1 MKSLIKNNLNGK
13 RILILFI
20 TTSIIYT
27 IMVTISI
34 PKVMSFSGG
43 MNLLDMMPMG
53 YDATYVKQLLDTL
66 GDDGRHAYLYTQIPW
81 DMVYPVLFG
90 VTYCLILAFFFK
102 ILGKLE
108 SPLFNLSYL
117 PLFAGLFD
125 YFENIGIVLMLNAYP
140 DNLHI
145 LSKITNIFSLLKSF
159 TTTIA
164 LTILL
169 VLLVFWGTLN
179 ILGKFRTRGK

>member
-1 MKSLIKNNLNGK
+1 MKRLIINNLNGK

-20 TTSIIYT
+20 MTSIIYT
-27 IMVTISI
+27 IMLTVSI
-34 PKVMSFSGG
+34 PEVMSYSGG
-43 MNLLDMMPMG
+43 LDLLDMMPVG
-53 YDATYVKQLLDTL
+53 YDAIYVNQLLNSL
-66 GDDGRHAYLYTQIPW
+66 GEEGRHAYLYNQIPW
-81 DMVYPVLFG
+81 DMVYPLLFG
-90 VTYCLILAFFFK
+90 ITYCLILAYFFK
-102 ILGKLE
+102 KLDKLE

-140 DNLHI
+140 GNLDI
-145 LSKITNIFSLLKSF
+145 LSKISNIFSLLKSL

-179 ILGKFRTRGK
+179 VLEKFRTPGK